1 MARRRLPK
9 LDLCRIRPER
19 FHRLSD
25 DQLMKIWGRLG
36 ASAPSRTTAN
46 SLVKGIVSNLAAM
59 KVAQRVHKDPTL
71 RRDAVAGYRM
81 IVRRLEG
88 ELKREQ
94 AKACGIRATEAAAQ
108 RAFDTNRPE
117 EAKRLWQ
124 QVRRDKKRGRSR

>member
-1 MARRRLPK
+1 MPRRRLPK

-59 KVAQRVHKDPTL
+59 KVAQRVHKDDPTL
-71 RRDAVAGYRM
+71 RRNAVAGYRM

-94 AKACGIRATEAAAQ
+94 AKACGIRATAAAAQ
-108 RAFDTNRPE
+108 HAFDTNRPE
-117 EAKRLWQ
+117 EAKRLWTE
-124 QVRRDKKRGRSR
+124 VRRAKKRGRR